1 MTALHSLGLQLQC
14 SHSAVA
20 VQAISDYR
28 GPRRPAI
35 RIVNTNIL
43 LAMQL
48 VTAVVQSSS
57 SATVLL
63 SLLICFLLLLFSAL
77 QYTSFVAFVSLVI
90 SFFLLF
96 TPQKKINHIRAF
108 SPSTIDFGFRSYI
121 RNYGIRL
128 PALLTSDAVVL
139 RARPVCH
146 DGHPKEDSY
155 CSFSHIF
162 YGIHYLFRQT
172 SSFEVS

>member
-1 MTALHSLGLQLQC
+1 MHALHSLGLQLQC

-20 VQAISDYR
+20 VQAIIDYR

-48 VTAVVQSSS
+48 VKAVVQSSS

-63 SLLICFLLLLFSAL
+63 FLLIYFLFA
-77 QYTSFVAFVSLVI
+77 SFQRAAVHELCGIYFFVI

-96 TPQKKINHIRAF
+96 PPQKKINHIRAF
-108 SPSTIDFGFRSYI
+108 SPSSIDFGFESYI
-121 RNYGIRL
+121 QNYGIGL
-128 PALLTSDAVVL
+128 
-139 RARPVCH
+139 
-146 DGHPKEDSY
+146 Y
-155 CSFSHIF
+155 
-162 YGIHYLFRQT
+162 
-172 SSFEVS
+172 